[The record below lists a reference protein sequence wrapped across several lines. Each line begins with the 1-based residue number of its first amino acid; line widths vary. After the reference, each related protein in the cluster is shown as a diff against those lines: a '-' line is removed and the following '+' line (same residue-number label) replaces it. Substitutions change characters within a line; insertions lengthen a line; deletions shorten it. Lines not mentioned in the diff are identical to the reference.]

1 MQPSIEEYRRTL
13 DISERRRCDVYT
25 SMEYDQAAQVQY
37 YTTIRRFREGEQTV
51 DERRTSIE
59 LRYTY
64 PQELQRT
71 LEANAFRLLHRYE
84 GWTESPLLRECGTM
98 VIVCQKA

>member
-1 MQPSIEEYRRTL
+1 M
-13 DISERRRCDVYT
+13 
-25 SMEYDQAAQVQY
+25 
-37 YTTIRRFREGEQTV
+37 